1 MTSGTMVE
9 YALKR
14 TRDHLH
20 RFTRLY
26 NDIQNQSVDEGW
38 LTDIEKKDNLFPEI
52 NFRVYAG

>member
-1 MTSGTMVE
+1 MVE

-14 TRDHLH
+14 TRGHLH

-26 NDIQNQSVDEGW
+26 DDIKNQSVDEQW
-38 LTDIEKKDNLFPEI
+38 LAEIEKKANLFPEI